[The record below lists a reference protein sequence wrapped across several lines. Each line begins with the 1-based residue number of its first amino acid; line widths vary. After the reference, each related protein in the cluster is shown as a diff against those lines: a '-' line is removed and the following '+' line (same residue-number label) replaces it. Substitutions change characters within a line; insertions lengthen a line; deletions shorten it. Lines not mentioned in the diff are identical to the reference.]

1 MSYPAVSTVGN
12 EMQSCSQLEAR
23 EPGDVST
30 DTLPSSVE
38 GINSLALQLVLCARW
53 VWGALR

>member
-1 MSYPAVSTVGN
+1 MGN